1 MRYFS
6 RRQEL
11 FCRQTP
17 GNVVACITLI
27 ACLAG
32 AGFPSKAAENAV
44 LSGNADI
51 VDADTI
57 RVSGIPVRLYGI
69 DAPESRQT
77 CERGG
82 SSYAC
87 GKTAT
92 RVLAELIAGRPV
104 QCELLGK
111 DNYGRS
117 LGICSVGG
125 TELNSAMVR
134 QGWALA
140 FEKYPGRYVGDQK
153 RAEVAKL
160 GLWAGSFVKPWEWRS
175 GESRSAQATGNC
187 IIKGNING
195 KGERIYQLPFQQHY
209 SRVRVDPHRGE
220 RWFCTKDEAISAG
233 WRGQVRGLLDILIG
247 VDCACSAMNL

>member
-1 MRYFS
+1 MRYFI
-6 RRQEL
+6 RGMRQL
-11 FCRQTP
+11 CRQTSA
-17 GNVVACITLI
+17 NIVARVASI

-32 AGFPSKAAENAV
+32 AGLPIKASEKAV

-57 RVSGIPVRLYGI
+57 RVNGIPIRLYGI

-77 CERGG
+77 CERAGG
-82 SSYAC
+82 SYAC
-87 GKTAT
+87 GKVAT
-92 RVLAELIAGRPV
+92 RALADLIAARPV
-104 QCELLGK
+104 RCELLGK
-111 DNYGRS
+111 DNYGRA

-140 FEKYPGRYVGDQK
+140 FVKYSSRYVEDQK
-153 RAEVAKL
+153 KAEVAKL

-175 GESRSAQATGNC
+175 GESRSAQTKGSC
-187 IIKGNING
+187 IIKGNINR
-195 KGERIYQLPFQQHY
+195 KGERIYHMPFQQYY

-220 RWFCTKDEAISAG
+220 RWFCTEDEAISAG
-233 WRGQVRGLLDILIG
+233 WRRSLR
-247 VDCACSAMNL
+247 

>member
-1 MRYFS
+1 LRYFS

-11 FCRQTP
+11 FCHQTT
-17 GNVVACITLI
+17 GDVVACVTLI

-32 AGFPSKAAENAV
+32 AGFPTKASENAV

-57 RVSGIPVRLYGI
+57 RVNGNPIRLYGI

-77 CERGG
+77 CERAGR
-82 SSYAC
+82 SYAC

-92 RVLAELIAGRPV
+92 RALADLIAARPLR
-104 QCELLGK
+104 CTLLGK

-125 TELNSAMVR
+125 TELNSAMVS

-140 FEKYPGRYVGDQK
+140 FVKYSSRYVEDQK
-153 RAEVAKL
+153 RGEVAKL

-175 GESRSAQATGNC
+175 GESRSAQATGSC

-195 KGERIYQLPFQQHY
+195 KGERIYHMPFQRYY
-209 SRVRVDPHRGE
+209 SRTHVDIRRGE
-220 RWFCTKDEAISAG
+220 RWFCTEDEALSAG
-233 WRGQVRGLLDILIG
+233 WRRSLR
-247 VDCACSAMNL
+247 

>member
-1 MRYFS
+1 LRYFIWGE
-6 RRQEL
+6 RL
-11 FCRQTP
+11 FCHQKSA
-17 GNVVACITLI
+17 NIVACIALI
-27 ACLAG
+27 GYLAT
-32 AGFPSKAAENAV
+32 AGLPIKASENAV

-57 RVSGIPVRLYGI
+57 RVSGIPIRLYGI

-92 RVLAELIAGRPV
+92 KVLAELIAGRPV

-125 TELNSAMVR
+125 IEVNSAMVR
-134 QGWALA
+134 RGWALA
-140 FEKYPGRYVGDQK
+140 FLKYSSRYLEDQK
-153 RAEVAKL
+153 KAEVAKS

-175 GESRSAQATGNC
+175 GESRSAQTRGSC
-187 IIKGNING
+187 TIKGNINRR
-195 KGERIYQLPFQQHY
+195 GERIYHMPFQQYY
-209 SRVRVDPHRGE
+209 SRVHVDPRRGE
-220 RWFCTKDEAISAG
+220 RWFCTEDEAIGAG
-233 WRGQVRGLLDILIG
+233 WRRSLR
-247 VDCACSAMNL
+247 